1 MEQVNKEREEREK
14 LLAKIKSSINK
25 NPEKTPEPKLKIT
38 KDGII
43 DRDERDERDEI
54 IEKSKTNNL
63 EKVNKAKSLYEVFED
78 NSLMRE
84 RDRSQAKAKRTRGNI
99 NLGNVYDSDH
109 F

>member
-38 KDGII
+38 KDEII
-43 DRDERDERDEI
+43 DRDERDEI

-63 EKVNKAKSLYEVFED
+63 EKVNKAKSLYDVFED